1 MHPGQNQSY
10 LQWLCSGTVRKTP
23 AIHFLGTSNE
33 MQGVDI
39 WGYEEGSPKWKDRK
53 LILDTAVPDI
63 VLAASGSL
71 HQSWR
76 RPAESPWPRAGC
88 STTSTLPSSTVMEQ
102 WGRTT
107 RHTFPRGYN
116 HTVQRFWHSCLR
128 WITAWDTSIQ
138 FICRPISWITWTLY
152 NRRRVVWLLG
162 NASLAL
168 SSVTIAFDRYD
179 NGVSINTSAR
189 DRSGSSRSLIR
200 NLGIRS

>member
-1 MHPGQNQSY
+1 
-10 LQWLCSGTVRKTP
+10 
-23 AIHFLGTSNE
+23 

-39 WGYEEGSPKWKDRK
+39 WGYEERLSQVKGSEA
-53 LILDTAVPDI
+53 DTWHC
-63 VLAASGSL
+63 GTGYCFGGFCSL
-71 HQSWR
+71 HESWR

-107 RHTFPRGYN
+107 RHTFPRGYT

-138 FICRPISWITWTLY
+138 FICRPISWIMWTLY

-200 NLGIRS
+200 HLGIRS